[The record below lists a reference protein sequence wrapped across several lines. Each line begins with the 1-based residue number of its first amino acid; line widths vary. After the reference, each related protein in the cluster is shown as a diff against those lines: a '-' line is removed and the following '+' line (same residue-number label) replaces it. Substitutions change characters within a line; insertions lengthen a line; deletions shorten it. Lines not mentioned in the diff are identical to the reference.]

1 MRIARAV
8 RSDAEGEEGRALFER
23 IGAFLVDQRL
33 APTPTN
39 YAFAHRLFTEPD
51 EALARAVELI
61 TERGVRITPR
71 DIQTLTDDHAA
82 DSDQPSPAQLKAQ
95 TEGLVARTQMQ
106 VEGFADMVTAMR
118 AETADFG
125 RDLVASAEAIST
137 GEDAPHAVD
146 DVVRITAAMLDR
158 IRVAEDKLESTT
170 REANE
175 LREKLEEAR
184 DNARR
189 DPLTQLPNR
198 RAFEEAFAAQEAA
211 GGQMCI
217 AVCDIDHFKSVN
229 DRFGHAVG
237 DRVLRV
243 IADALSQCCRGHLVT
258 RYGGEEF
265 AILFTNV
272 PLDKARAVL
281 EFARGTVQ
289 AKRYKLRD
297 NDAPLGEITFSAG
310 LTPVEPG
317 EMHQT
322 AFHRADRLLYLAKHE
337 GRNQV
342 KTGSASYSEFSRG
355 MA

>member
-8 RSDAEGEEGRALFER
+8 RSDTGKEDGVTLFER
-23 IGAFLVDQRL
+23 IGAFLTDQRL
-33 APTPTN
+33 DPTPTN
-39 YAFAHRLFTEPD
+39 YAFVHKLFTDPD
-51 EALARAVELI
+51 GSLARAVEMI
-61 TERGVRITPR
+61 TEGGVRITPR
-71 DIQTLTDDHAA
+71 DIHALTAEEQKETP
-82 DSDQPSPAQLKAQ
+82 SQPEIDLKARA
-95 TEGLVARTQMQ
+95 EGLVARTQMQ

-118 AETADFG
+118 AETAGFG
-125 RDLVASAEAIST
+125 RDIAASARAISNAA
-137 GEDAPHAVD
+137 DAPLAIS
-146 DVVRITAAMLDR
+146 DVARLTTAMLDR
-158 IRVAEDKLESTT
+158 VRVAEEKLETT
-170 REANE
+170 RREADE
-175 LREKLEEAR
+175 LRLKLEEAR

-198 RAFEEAFAAQEAA
+198 RAFEEAFSAQEAA

-243 IADALSQCCRGHLVT
+243 IADTLSECCKGHLVT

-265 AILFTNV
+265 AILFTGV
-272 PLDKARAVL
+272 GLEKARAVL
-281 EFARGTVQ
+281 EHARGTVE

-297 NDAPLGEITFSAG
+297 NDAPLGEITFSSG

-342 KTGSASYSEFSRG
+342 KIGSAQYSEFRR
-355 MA
+355 

>member
-8 RSDAEGEEGRALFER
+8 RSDAAGEEGRALFER

-39 YAFAHRLFTEPD
+39 YAFAHQLFTEAD
-51 EALARAVELI
+51 DALARAVELI
-61 TERGVRITPR
+61 TERGVRLTPR
-71 DIQTLTDDHAA
+71 DIQTLIADHADEEPQEA
-82 DSDQPSPAQLKAQ
+82 AVDLKAH

-125 RDLVASAEAIST
+125 RDLAASAEAMSIGSDT
-137 GEDAPHAVD
+137 PQATD
-146 DVVRITAAMLDR
+146 DIVRITAAMLNR
-158 IRVAEDKLESTT
+158 IRVAEQKLETTT

-211 GGQMCI
+211 GGSMCI

-243 IADALSQCCRGHLVT
+243 IADALSHCCRGHLVT

-272 PLDKARAVL
+272 SLEKAHMVL
-281 EFARGTVQ
+281 EHARSTVQ

-310 LTPVEPG
+310 LTPVETG

-322 AFHRADRLLYLAKHE
+322 AFHRADRLLYLAKHA

-342 KTGSASYSEFSRG
+342 KTGSAKYSDFSR
-355 MA
+355 

>member
-1 MRIARAV
+1 MRIARAI
-8 RSDAEGEEGRALFER
+8 RSESGQGEGRTLFER
-23 IGAFLVDQRL
+23 IGAFLLDQRL
-33 APTPTN
+33 DPTPTN
-39 YAFAHRLFTEPD
+39 YAFAHRLFTDPD
-51 EALARAVELI
+51 DTLARAVQVI
-61 TERGVRITPR
+61 TDRGVRLTPR
-71 DIQTLTDDHAA
+71 DIHTLTAEE
-82 DSDQPSPAQLKAQ
+82 PEEEPALSNAEVKARA
-95 TEGLVARTQMQ
+95 EGLVARTQMQ

-125 RDLVASAEAIST
+125 RNLAASAEAIST
-137 GEDAPHAVD
+137 GNDAPQATD
-146 DVVRITAAMLDR
+146 DFLRITAAMLQR
-158 IRVAEDKLESTT
+158 IRIAEQKLESTT
-170 REANE
+170 REAND

-198 RAFEEAFAAQEAA
+198 RAFEEAFSAQEAT
-211 GGQMCI
+211 GGEMCI

-243 IADALSQCCRGHLVT
+243 IADALSECCRGHLVT

-272 PLDKARAVL
+272 SLDKAQAVL
-281 EFARGTVQ
+281 EHARATVQ

-310 LTPVEPG
+310 LTPVEGG

-322 AFHRADRLLYLAKHE
+322 AFHRADRLLYLAKSE
-337 GRNQV
+337 GRNQIQ
-342 KTGSASYSEFSRG
+342 TGSVKYGDFRR
-355 MA
+355 

>member
-1 MRIARAV
+1 MRIARAI
-8 RSDAEGEEGRALFER
+8 RPEMEGDEGRALFER
-23 IGAFLVDQRL
+23 IGAFLLDQRL

-39 YAFAHRLFTEPD
+39 YAFVHRLFTEPED
-51 EALARAVELI
+51 ALARAVELI

-71 DIQTLTDDHAA
+71 DIQTLSADHSPEDPSDGHA
-82 DSDQPSPAQLKAQ
+82 DLKAR

-125 RDLVASAEAIST
+125 RDLAASAEAMTT
-137 GEDAPHAVD
+137 GGDVPQAND

-158 IRVAEDKLESTT
+158 IRVAEEKLESTT
-170 REANE
+170 REAND

-211 GGQMCI
+211 GGSMCI

-243 IADALSQCCRGHLVT
+243 IADALSLCCRGHLVT

-272 PLDKARAVL
+272 PLDQARAVL
-281 EFARGTVQ
+281 EHARGTVQ

-342 KTGSASYSEFSRG
+342 KIGSASYSEFRR
-355 MA
+355 

>member
-8 RSDAEGEEGRALFER
+8 RSDAGKVEGRTLFER

-33 APTPTN
+33 EPTPTN
-39 YAFAHRLFTEPD
+39 YAFVHRLLTDPD
-51 EALARAVELI
+51 DALARAVEMI

-71 DIQTLTDDHAA
+71 DIQTLTAEEPPEERAEPEID
-82 DSDQPSPAQLKAQ
+82 LKAR

-118 AETADFG
+118 AETAGFG
-125 RDLVASAEAIST
+125 RDLAASAEAISNAT
-137 GEDAPHAVD
+137 DAPMGVD
-146 DVVRITAAMLDR
+146 DVARITAAMLERVR
-158 IRVAEDKLESTT
+158 IAEEKLETTT
-170 REANE
+170 READE
-175 LREKLEEAR
+175 LRQKLEEAR

-211 GGQMCI
+211 GGKMCI

-265 AILFTNV
+265 AILFTDV
-272 PLDKARAVL
+272 SLDKASAVL
-281 EFARGTVQ
+281 EHARGTVQ

-310 LTPVEPG
+310 LTPVETG

-322 AFHRADRLLYLAKHE
+322 AFHRADRLLYLAKNE

-342 KTGSASYSEFSRG
+342 KIGSASYSDFRR
-355 MA
+355 

>member
-8 RSDAEGEEGRALFER
+8 RSEMEGDEGRALFER
-23 IGAFLVDQRL
+23 IGAFLLDQRL

-39 YAFAHRLFTEPD
+39 YTFVHRLFTEPED
-51 EALARAVELI
+51 ALARAVELI

-71 DIQTLTDDHAA
+71 DIQTLTADHGPEEPQ
-82 DSDQPSPAQLKAQ
+82 DCHIDLKARA
-95 TEGLVARTQMQ
+95 EGLVARTQMQ

-125 RDLVASAEAIST
+125 RDLAASAEAMST
-137 GEDAPHAVD
+137 GNDTPQATD

-158 IRVAEDKLESTT
+158 IRVAEEKLESTT
-170 REANE
+170 REAND

-198 RAFEEAFAAQEAA
+198 RAFEEAFAAQEAS
-211 GGQMCI
+211 GGSMCI

-243 IADALSQCCRGHLVT
+243 IADALSLSCRGHLVT

-272 PLDKARAVL
+272 PLEQARAVL
-281 EFARGTVQ
+281 EHARGTVQ
-289 AKRYKLRD
+289 TKRYKLRD

-342 KTGSASYSEFSRG
+342 KTGSASYSEFRR
-355 MA
+355 

>member
-8 RSDAEGEEGRALFER
+8 RSDAGKEEGRTLFER

-33 APTPTN
+33 EPTPTN
-39 YAFAHRLFTEPD
+39 YAFVHRLFTDPD
-51 EALARAVELI
+51 DTLARAVELI
-61 TERGVRITPR
+61 TDRGVRLTPR
-71 DIQTLTDDHAA
+71 DIQTLTA
-82 DSDQPSPAQLKAQ
+82 DEHSDEPVVSDVDLKAR

-125 RDLVASAEAIST
+125 RDLAASAEAMST
-137 GEDAPHAVD
+137 GSDAPQAND
-146 DVVRITAAMLDR
+146 DFLRITAAMLQR
-158 IRVAEDKLESTT
+158 IRVAEQKLETTT
-170 REANE
+170 REAND

-211 GGQMCI
+211 GGSMCI

-265 AILFTNV
+265 AILFTDV
-272 PLDKARAVL
+272 PPDKAQAVL
-281 EFARGTVQ
+281 EHARGTVQ

-342 KTGSASYSEFSRG
+342 KIGSASYSDFRR
-355 MA
+355 

>member
-8 RSDAEGEEGRALFER
+8 RSEMEGDEGRALFER
-23 IGAFLVDQRL
+23 IGAFLLDQRL
-33 APTPTN
+33 TPTPTN
-39 YAFAHRLFTEPD
+39 YAFAYRLFTEPED
-51 EALARAVELI
+51 ALARAVELI

-71 DIQTLTDDHAA
+71 DIQTLTADHGPEEPQ
-82 DSDQPSPAQLKAQ
+82 DCHIDLKAR

-125 RDLVASAEAIST
+125 RDLAASAEAMSSAS
-137 GEDAPHAVD
+137 DAPQAND

-158 IRVAEDKLESTT
+158 IRVAEEKLESTT
-170 REANE
+170 REAND

-198 RAFEEAFAAQEAA
+198 RAFEEAFAAQEAT
-211 GGQMCI
+211 GGSMCI

-243 IADALSQCCRGHLVT
+243 IADALSLCCRGHLVT

-272 PLDKARAVL
+272 PLDQARAVL
-281 EFARGTVQ
+281 EHARGTVQ

-342 KTGSASYSEFSRG
+342 KIGSASYSEFRR
-355 MA
+355 

>member
-8 RSDAEGEEGRALFER
+8 HSDATKDDGRMLFER
-23 IGAFLVDQRL
+23 VGAFLFDQRL
-33 APTPTN
+33 DPTPAH
-39 YAFAHRLFTEPD
+39 YAFAYRLFNDPEGP
-51 EALARAVELI
+51 LARAVELI
-61 TERGVRITPR
+61 TERGVRLTPR
-71 DIQTLTDDHAA
+71 DIQTLIA
-82 DSDQPSPAQLKAQ
+82 DLDAPEGEPSEDVKARA
-95 TEGLVARTQMQ
+95 EGLVAQTQMQ

-125 RDLVASAEAIST
+125 RDLAASAKAMS
-137 GEDAPHAVD
+137 GAAGAPQKAD
-146 DVVRITAAMLDR
+146 DVLRITAAMLDR
-158 IRVAEDKLESTT
+158 VRDAEERLETTT
-170 REANE
+170 REAND
-175 LREKLEEAR
+175 LRAKLEEAR

-198 RAFEEAFAAQEAA
+198 RAFEEAFAAQEAV
-211 GGQMCI
+211 GGRMCI

-237 DRVLRV
+237 DRVLKV
-243 IADALSQCCRGHLVT
+243 IAEALSQCCRGHLVT

-272 PLDKARAVL
+272 SPEKALRTL
-281 EFARGTVQ
+281 EHARVTVQ

-297 NDAPLGEITFSAG
+297 TDAPLGEITFSAG

-322 AFHRADRLLYLAKHE
+322 AFHRADRLLYAAKSA
-337 GRNQV
+337 GRNMV
-342 KTGSASYSEFSRG
+342 RCKTREEGENHL
-355 MA
+355 

>member
-1 MRIARAV
+1 MRIARAI
-8 RSDAEGEEGRALFER
+8 RSEMEGGEGRALFER
-23 IGAFLVDQRL
+23 IGAFLLDQRL

-39 YAFAHRLFTEPD
+39 YAFVHRLFTEPD
-51 EALARAVELI
+51 DTLARAVELI

-71 DIQTLTDDHAA
+71 DIQTLTADHGAA
-82 DSDQPSPAQLKAQ
+82 ESPECHIDFKAR

-125 RDLVASAEAIST
+125 RDLAASAEAMST
-137 GEDAPHAVD
+137 GSDAPQAGD

-158 IRVAEDKLESTT
+158 IRVAEEKLESTT
-170 REANE
+170 REAND

-198 RAFEEAFAAQEAA
+198 RAFEEAFAAQEAT
-211 GGQMCI
+211 GGSMCI

-243 IADALSQCCRGHLVT
+243 IADALSLCCHGHLVT

-272 PLDKARAVL
+272 PLEKARAVL
-281 EFARGTVQ
+281 EHARGAVQ
-289 AKRYKLRD
+289 TKRYKLRD

-342 KTGSASYSEFSRG
+342 KTGSASYSEFRR
-355 MA
+355 

>member
-8 RSDAEGEEGRALFER
+8 RSEAEGGDGRALFER

-39 YAFAHRLFTEPD
+39 YAFVHRLFTEPD
-51 EALARAVELI
+51 HALARAVELI

-71 DIQTLTDDHAA
+71 DIQTLTADHGTEEAPECDEA
-82 DSDQPSPAQLKAQ
+82 LKAR

-125 RDLVASAEAIST
+125 RDLAASAEAMSIASDT
-137 GEDAPHAVD
+137 PQAND
-146 DVVRITAAMLDR
+146 DVARITAAMLDR
-158 IRVAEDKLESTT
+158 IRVAEEKLESTT
-170 REANE
+170 REAND

-198 RAFEEAFAAQEAA
+198 RAFEEAFAAQEAT
-211 GGQMCI
+211 GGSMCI

-265 AILFTNV
+265 AILFTDV
-272 PLDKARAVL
+272 SLEKARTVL
-281 EFARGTVQ
+281 DHARGTVQ
-289 AKRYKLRD
+289 TKRYKLRD

-310 LTPVEPG
+310 LTPVETG

-337 GRNQV
+337 GRNQI
-342 KTGSASYSEFSRG
+342 KTGSASYSEFRR
-355 MA
+355 

>member
-1 MRIARAV
+1 MHIARAV
-8 RSDAEGEEGRALFER
+8 RSTTGKEDSGTLFGR

-33 APTPTN
+33 DPTPTN
-39 YAFAHRLFTEPD
+39 YAFVHKLFTDPD
-51 EALARAVELI
+51 GPLARAVEMI
-61 TERGVRITPR
+61 TEGGVRITPR
-71 DIQTLTDDHAA
+71 DILTLTAEARAEPDTD
-82 DSDQPSPAQLKAQ
+82 LKSRA
-95 TEGLVARTQMQ
+95 EGLVARTQMQ

-118 AETADFG
+118 AETAGFG
-125 RDLVASAEAIST
+125 RDIAASAKAISSAADT
-137 GEDAPHAVD
+137 PLAIS
-146 DVVRITAAMLDR
+146 DVARLTTAMLDR
-158 IRVAEDKLESTT
+158 VRVAEEKLETT
-170 REANE
+170 RREADD
-175 LREKLEEAR
+175 LRLKLEEAR

-198 RAFEEAFAAQEAA
+198 RAFEEAFSAQEAA
-211 GGQMCI
+211 GGKMCI

-243 IADALSQCCRGHLVT
+243 IADTLSECCKGHLVT

-265 AILFTNV
+265 AILFTGV
-272 PLDKARAVL
+272 GLEKARAVL
-281 EFARGTVQ
+281 EHARGTVE

-297 NDAPLGEITFSAG
+297 NDAPLGEITFSGG

-322 AFHRADRLLYLAKHE
+322 AFHRADRLLYLAKNE

-342 KTGSASYSEFSRG
+342 KIGSAQYSEFRR
-355 MA
+355 

>member
-8 RSDAEGEEGRALFER
+8 RSDAEGEEGRALFDR
-23 IGAFLVDQRL
+23 IGAFLADQRL

-39 YAFAHRLFTEPD
+39 YAFVHRLFTEPD
-51 EALARAVELI
+51 DTLARAVELI

-71 DIQTLTDDHAA
+71 DIQTLTADHNPVETQ
-82 DSDQPSPAQLKAQ
+82 DPHVDLKAR

-118 AETADFG
+118 AETAGFG
-125 RDLVASAEAIST
+125 RDLAASAEAMSIAT
-137 GEDAPHAVD
+137 EVPQATD
-146 DVVRITAAMLDR
+146 DIVRITAAMLDR
-158 IRVAEDKLESTT
+158 IRVAEEKLETTT
-170 REANE
+170 REAND

-198 RAFEEAFAAQEAA
+198 RAFEEAFAAQEAT
-211 GGQMCI
+211 GGTMCI

-243 IADALSQCCRGHLVT
+243 IADALSHCCRGHLVT

-272 PLDKARAVL
+272 SLDKARAIL
-281 EFARGTVQ
+281 EHARGTVQ

-310 LTPVEPG
+310 LTPVELA

-337 GRNQV
+337 GRNQI
-342 KTGSASYSEFSRG
+342 KIGSASYSDFRR
-355 MA
+355 

>member
-1 MRIARAV
+1 MRIARAI
-8 RSDAEGEEGRALFER
+8 RSEMEGDEGRALFER
-23 IGAFLVDQRL
+23 IGAFLLDQRL

-39 YAFAHRLFTEPD
+39 YAFVHRLFTEPED
-51 EALARAVELI
+51 ALARAVELI

-71 DIQTLTDDHAA
+71 DIQTLTADHGP
-82 DSDQPSPAQLKAQ
+82 DEPQDCHIDLKAR

-125 RDLVASAEAIST
+125 RDLAASAEAMSSAS
-137 GEDAPHAVD
+137 DAPQAND

-158 IRVAEDKLESTT
+158 IRVAEEKLESTT
-170 REANE
+170 REAND

-198 RAFEEAFAAQEAA
+198 RAFEEAFAAQEAT
-211 GGQMCI
+211 GGGMCI

-243 IADALSQCCRGHLVT
+243 IADALSLCCRGHLVT

-272 PLDKARAVL
+272 PLEQARAVL
-281 EFARGTVQ
+281 EHARGTVQ
-289 AKRYKLRD
+289 TKRYKLRD

-342 KTGSASYSEFSRG
+342 KIGSASYSEFRR
-355 MA
+355 

>member
-8 RSDAEGEEGRALFER
+8 RSDAEGDEGRALFER
-23 IGAFLVDQRL
+23 IGAFLADQRL

-51 EALARAVELI
+51 DTLARAVELI

-71 DIQTLTDDHAA
+71 DILNLTAEKVPEEPQDLHVD
-82 DSDQPSPAQLKAQ
+82 LKAR

-118 AETADFG
+118 AETAGFG
-125 RDLVASAEAIST
+125 RDLAASAEAISIAT
-137 GEDAPHAVD
+137 EAPQATD
-146 DVVRITAAMLDR
+146 DIARITAAMLDR

-198 RAFEEAFAAQEAA
+198 RAFEEAFAAQEAT
-211 GGQMCI
+211 GGTMCI

-272 PLDKARAVL
+272 QLDRAQTILEHARSA
-281 EFARGTVQ
+281 VQ

-322 AFHRADRLLYLAKHE
+322 AFHRADRLLYLAKNQ

-342 KTGSASYSEFSRG
+342 KIGSASYSEFRR
-355 MA
+355 

>member
-8 RSDAEGEEGRALFER
+8 RSDAEGEGGRALFER
-23 IGAFLVDQRL
+23 IGAFLADQRL

-39 YAFAHRLFTEPD
+39 YAFAHRLFTEAD
-51 EALARAVELI
+51 DALARAVELI
-61 TERGVRITPR
+61 TERGVRLTSR
-71 DIQTLTDDHAA
+71 DIQTLTADHTPEDD
-82 DSDQPSPAQLKAQ
+82 AQIAQAELKSR

-125 RDLVASAEAIST
+125 RDLAASAEAMSSGSDT
-137 GEDAPHAVD
+137 PQATD
-146 DVVRITAAMLDR
+146 DIVRITAGMLNR
-158 IRVAEDKLESTT
+158 IRIAEKKLESST

-198 RAFEEAFAAQEAA
+198 RAFEEAFTAQEAT
-211 GGQMCI
+211 GGSMCI

-243 IADALSQCCRGHLVT
+243 IADALAHCCRGHLVT

-272 PLDKARAVL
+272 PLDKAHAVL
-281 EFARGTVQ
+281 EHARTTVQ
-289 AKRYKLRD
+289 TKRYKLRD

-310 LTPVEPG
+310 LTPVEAG

-342 KTGSASYSEFSRG
+342 KTGSASYSEFRR
-355 MA
+355 

>member
-8 RSDAEGEEGRALFER
+8 RSEMEGDEGRALFER
-23 IGAFLVDQRL
+23 IGAFLLDQRL

-39 YAFAHRLFTEPD
+39 YAFVHRLFTEPED
-51 EALARAVELI
+51 ALARAVELI

-71 DIQTLTDDHAA
+71 DIQTLTADHGPEEPQ
-82 DSDQPSPAQLKAQ
+82 DCHIDLKARA
-95 TEGLVARTQMQ
+95 EGLVARTQMQ

-125 RDLVASAEAIST
+125 RDLAASAEAMST
-137 GEDAPHAVD
+137 GNDTPQATD

-158 IRVAEDKLESTT
+158 IRVAEEKLESTT
-170 REANE
+170 REAND

-198 RAFEEAFAAQEAA
+198 RAFEEAFAAQEAS
-211 GGQMCI
+211 GGSMCI

-243 IADALSQCCRGHLVT
+243 IADALSLSCRGHLVT

-272 PLDKARAVL
+272 PLEQARAVL
-281 EFARGTVQ
+281 EHARGTVQ
-289 AKRYKLRD
+289 TKRYKLRD

-342 KTGSASYSEFSRG
+342 KTGSASYSEFRR
-355 MA
+355 